1 MDVKR
6 DTGEYVNGTL
16 VSESRSFEWP
26 TGSNHQ
32 HSMEIA
38 EGNLVGFI
46 VNNKFKALIFG
57 PFQVARESALAFNP
71 DVSIKAFHD
80 NIMR

>member
-1 MDVKR
+1 MNDL
-6 DTGEYVNGTL
+6 NMIQ
-16 VSESRSFEWP
+16 SP
-26 TGSNHQ
+26 TQ
-32 HSMEIA
+32 HEIA
-38 EGNLVGFI
+38 EGKLVGFI
-46 VNNKFKALIFG
+46 VNNKFKAIISG